1 MFAGTS
7 WGRNIDILSRSMNV
21 SMERQNV
28 IADNIAN
35 ADTPGYKRRFIN
47 FESGLKRALE
57 SEAREPSFHEHIT
70 NERHMPFE
78 RPTDYRSVEP
88 RHVVDWQTTAKNN
101 GNNVDIEVEGQNMLK
116 NMLSYQ
122 LMTRNVGEQ
131 FNRMNIVLS

>member
-35 ADTPGYKRRFIN
+35 ADTPEYKRRFIN
-47 FESGLKRALE
+47 FESGLRRALE
-57 SEAREPSFHEHIT
+57 SEGREPAFREAIT

-88 RHVVDWQTTAKNN
+88 RQMVDWQTTAKNN

-122 LMTRNVGEQ
+122 LMTQNVGEQ

>member
-1 MFAGTS
+1 MFAETS

-21 SMERQNV
+21 SLERQNV

-35 ADTPGYKRRFIN
+35 ADTPGFKRRFIN
-47 FESGLKRALE
+47 FESGLRRALE
-57 SEAREPSFHEHIT
+57 SEGREPAFREAIT
-70 NERHMPFE
+70 DEQHMPFE

-88 RHVVDWQTTAKNN
+88 RRVVDWETTAKNN
-101 GNNVDIEVEGQNMLK
+101 GNNVDAEVEAQNMLK

-131 FNRMNIVLS
+131 FNRMNIVLR

>member
-1 MFAGTS
+1 MFAETS

-21 SMERQNV
+21 GLERQNV

-35 ADTPGYKRRFIN
+35 ADTPGFKRSFVN
-47 FESGLKRALE
+47 FESGLRRALE
-57 SEAREPSFHEHIT
+57 SESREPAFQEAIT
-70 NERHMPFE
+70 DEQHMPFE

-88 RHVVDWQTTAKNN
+88 RRVVDWQTTAKNN
-101 GNNVDIEVEGQNMLK
+101 GNNVDAEVEAQNMLK

-131 FNRMNIVLS
+131 FNRMNIVLR